1 MSRIA
6 IVSPALLPGD
16 AIGRDVLHMGHVLRE
31 QGHEVE
37 LFSTTWG
44 KPQPRNDN
52 DLHVRDFLAND
63 PFALLIL
70 HHAIGWPHAVPLI
83 AAAKCRRIIKYH
95 NVTPARFYDSLDA
108 EYAELCRKGRT
119 QLRELIALD
128 CDLYLAD
135 SPFNQKDLLE
145 LGADPRRCV
154 VLPPFNG
161 LENLQKTRPDPHVL
175 HDYGDGRTNL
185 LFVGRRA
192 PNKGHRFLLDAFA
205 IYHHR
210 YNANSRLV
218 LIGRGEPR
226 QEKYTQSLREQM
238 WRLGLQGHVIFVDS
252 VTDAELK
259 AYYERASVFVL
270 ASEHEGFC
278 VPVVEAMALQVPIVA
293 YGTTAV
299 PHTVGEAGLVWDEPD
314 PFLLAQSIDAVV
326 RDARVR
332 RQLTERGR
340 RRYQEWFSNQRIE
353 RDFLHA
359 LRRALLLSSPSE
371 EENMRDLHSTAWY

>member
-6 IVSPALLPGD
+6 IVSLSISRGD
-16 AIGRDVLHMGHVLRE
+16 AVGNDALEMHRILSAAGHTV
-31 QGHEVE
+31 G
-37 LFSTTWG
+37 LFSSHWLKKTAMT
-44 KPQPRNDN
+44 KDVAELP
-52 DLHVRDFLAND
+52 DFLADD
-63 PFALLIL
+63 PRAILIY
-70 HHAIGWPHAVPLI
+70 HHAIGWTSGVELLQRQT
-83 AAAKCRRIIKYH
+83 CRRVVKYH
-95 NVTPARFYDSLDA
+95 NVTPGRFFA
-108 EYAELCRKGRT
+108 GFPGHTQRLCQHGRE
-119 QLRELIALD
+119 QLRDLARAD
-128 CDLYLAD
+128 CDLYLSD
-135 SPFNQKDLLE
+135 SAYNQEELIEAGAPAERCAVVPPFHHIDRLHGLT
-145 LGADPRRCV
+145 ADP
-154 VLPPFNG
+154 
-161 LENLQKTRPDPHVL
+161 KTLRQLD
-175 HDYGDGRTNL
+175 DGCTNL

-205 IYHHR
+205 VYHEHYDR
-210 YNANSRLV
+210 SSRLLLV
-218 LIGRGEPR
+218 GREDRTLVG
-226 QEKYTQSLREQM
+226 YTNLLREQAS
-238 WRLGLQGHVIFVDS
+238 RLGVLDS
-252 VTDAELK
+252 VLFIDGVSDAELK

-314 PFLLAQSIDAVV
+314 PFLLAQSIDVVV

-359 LRRALLLSSPSE
+359 LQSLA
-371 EENMRDLHSTAWY
+371 A